1 MKKLLLS
8 LGTLG
13 FVLLLPGLAGC
24 GEPPAKLKVGQSMP
38 DKAGPGDSVAVAI
51 TITNLGPGTVRGL
64 RVQDR
69 LPAGFQYQ
77 ATTTVGGSHSR
88 TARVEPKVGETQ
100 PAWGTWTMAPPSDRA
115 NPLVISFKI
124 RASEVPGNFTNAVL
138 ITAASDTTLEPDPG
152 AKITVTPRPAV
163 GVTVSTTTPEV
174 GLSVNAV
181 YTITVVNTG
190 SAEAPGITVIDIL
203 PPGLEFAGTRTIEG
217 NAGRSSTVEP
227 PAKSLMPAWAAW
239 TIPAATKDG
248 PGLLRIVFEA
258 RVIPGSAPGTF
269 TNTVQVYNDRGLR
282 VMVADVAPVA
292 LK

>member
-1 MKKLLLS
+1 LKKLLLG
-8 LGTLG
+8 LGGLG
-13 FVLLLPGLAGC
+13 IVLLLPALGAC
-24 GEPPAKLKVGQSMP
+24 GEPPAKLKVSQSIP
-38 DKAGPGDSVAVAI
+38 DKVGPGDSVAAAI

-77 ATTTVGGSHSR
+77 VTTTVGGSHSR
-88 TARVEPKVGETQ
+88 TARVEPKTGESQ
-100 PAWGTWTMAPPSDRA
+100 PVWGTWTMVPPSDRA

-124 RASEVPGNFTNAVL
+124 RASEVPGNFTNAVVV
-138 ITAASDTTLEPDPG
+138 TASSDTTLELDPN
-152 AKITVTPRPAV
+152 AKVTVIPRPAIS
-163 GVTVSTTTPEV
+163 VTVSTGIPEV
-174 GLSVNAV
+174 GLGVNAV
-181 YTITVVNTG
+181 YTITVANTG

-203 PPGLEFAGTRTIEG
+203 PPGLEFAGTQTIDG
-217 NAGRSSTVEP
+217 NAGRSSSVDP

-258 RVIPGSAPGTF
+258 RVIPGSTPGTF
-269 TNTVQVYNDRGLR
+269 TDTVHVYNDRGLR
-282 VMVADVAPVA
+282 VTVAEVAPVA